1 MVSYILILKIFIL
14 QKMSANISSSC
25 ILFSWIL
32 QYNYQ
37 FHTIFLSGAEDW
49 FGSNAITNPGEGQNL
64 HAVISV
70 FAQTCEHSRQGCRLS
85 GLGFVSS

>member
-1 MVSYILILKIFIL
+1 MISYILILKIFIL

-25 ILFSWIL
+25 IL

-70 FAQTCEHSRQGCRLS
+70 FAQTCEHSCQGCRLS
-85 GLGFVSS
+85 GLSFVSS